1 MLVGTFPCE
10 EQQFRSPE
18 RYLYSLSY
26 ITVILFS
33 DAETR
38 DAARAGGVWEV
49 NSLFNTNR
57 PRGCVNRRGKGSRWE
72 QVHKIEI
79 FFWLRF

>member
-26 ITVILFS
+26 STVILLS
-33 DAETR
+33 GAEAR
-38 DAARAGGVWEV
+38 DAVRAGRVWEV
-49 NSLFNTNR
+49 SSLLNR
-57 PRGCVNRRGKGSRWE
+57 LRECVNRRG
-72 QVHKIEI
+72 
-79 FFWLRF
+79 